1 MEFVGRTDSLALL
14 AAARERARAGH
25 PQRVLVEGPAGI
37 GKTALIRRFLRDDTH
52 VLYGAG
58 EEAESEL
65 AFGVLEQLLGR
76 DGTGDGAGSGTRLGT
91 GTGIG
96 AGGRRWADAH
106 AAGAAL
112 LEALDEAQGAG
123 GAPDSDDRATRG
135 PDTPNTS
142 ALDAPSTPAPDAPG
156 TSAPDTPAFAP
167 DAPDTPIALVLDDAQ
182 WADHLS
188 LQALTFAVRR
198 LRADRV
204 LVLVVVRDA
213 EDPRL
218 AEGLRRLFTAD
229 DAVRVR
235 LDGLGPAELA
245 ELGGGMGVR
254 GLTAQAAAR
263 LHAHTAGNPL
273 HVKALL
279 EQEGAGLLEALGEP
293 GVTPPAPKSFTAL
306 VLAKLAACSPA
317 ADALVCAA
325 AVLGTRTAR
334 RPTPGRSR
342 ARTCSTRNAGPPTSS
357 PHWKRPSTQ
366 AC

>member
-1 MEFVGRTDSLALL
+1 MEFVGRADSLALL

-37 GKTALIRRFLRDDTH
+37 GKTALVRRFLRGDTR

-76 DGTGDGAGSGTRLGT
+76 GGSGPGNGTGDGDGGEAGRG
-91 GTGIG
+91 
-96 AGGRRWADAH
+96 RWADAH

-123 GAPDSDDRATRG
+123 GGPGSDDRAARG
-135 PDTPNTS
+135 P
-142 ALDAPSTPAPDAPG
+142 DAPSTPAPSAPAPSAPASG
-156 TSAPDTPAFAP
+156 TPTPDTPVP
-167 DAPDTPIALVLDDAQ
+167 NTPDTPIALVLDDAQ

-188 LQALTFAVRR
+188 LQALAFAVRR

-213 EDPRL
+213 EDTRL

-245 ELGGGMGVR
+245 ELGGGLGVQ
-254 GLTAQAAAR
+254 GLTARVAAR
-263 LHAHTAGNPL
+263 LHAHTAGNP
-273 HVKALL
+273 
-279 EQEGAGLLEALGEP
+279 
-293 GVTPPAPKSFTAL
+293 SM
-306 VLAKLAACSPA
+306 
-317 ADALVCAA
+317 
-325 AVLGTRTAR
+325 
-334 RPTPGRSR
+334 
-342 ARTCSTRNAGPPTSS
+342 
-357 PHWKRPSTQ
+357 
-366 AC
+366 